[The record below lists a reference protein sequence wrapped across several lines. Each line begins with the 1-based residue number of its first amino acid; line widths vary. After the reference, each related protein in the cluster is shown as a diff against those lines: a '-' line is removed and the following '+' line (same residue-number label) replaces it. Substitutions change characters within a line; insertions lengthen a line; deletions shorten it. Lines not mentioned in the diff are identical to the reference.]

1 MSSFRSC
8 WRTHFTSRSE
18 DVLDFN
24 NFQGQEL
31 VLKWHTD
38 VACTKA
44 SQHPNTSI
52 ASSKT
57 ASKDI
62 VLLNVCTVEAKKNNG
77 IPLDPF
83 LLSIHQSPKFMNR
96 WHFFIAQRPLWKPV
110 PQHWLISTSTGTLGD
125 LPLCYSVWLLTE
137 FAWSSG
143 WDWCKTWCIPCAD
156 INDFCGGSARSSEN
170 AFFSNTAEWRC
181 ANSFIERN
189 ESFGINLCHTNKVKP
204 KVAFSNTRWKKN
216 SLYPPPPLNSDT
228 PKTYSLSPR
237 ILLGS
242 CVHSSA

>member
-1 MSSFRSC
+1 MGILFEHPCFNIANSNMSSIRSC
-8 WRTHFTSRSE
+8 WRTHFTSHSE

-31 VLKWHTD
+31 VLKWHTA
-38 VACTKA
+38 VACAKA

-62 VLLNVCTVEAKKNNG
+62 VLLNVCGSEENNG

-83 LLSIHQSPKFMNR
+83 LFSMHQSLKFMNKR
-96 WHFFIAQRPLWKPV
+96 HFSIAQRRLWKPV

-125 LPLCYSVWLLTE
+125 LPLRYSVWLVTE

-143 WDWCKTWCIPCAD
+143 WDWCKTLCIPCAN
-156 INDFCGGSARSSEN
+156 INDFCGGCARSSEN
-170 AFFSNTAEWRC
+170 AFFSNIVSWDVQTH
-181 ANSFIERN
+181 
-189 ESFGINLCHTNKVKP
+189 L
-204 KVAFSNTRWKKN
+204 
-216 SLYPPPPLNSDT
+216 
-228 PKTYSLSPR
+228 
-237 ILLGS
+237 
-242 CVHSSA
+242 